1 MNPMDE
7 IRMKAA
13 IQAQSSGREFQ
24 EDLGRAFRPA
34 TTQAWPMGGLV
45 AAVRTDSNP
54 GSIENQQQQLI
65 ENMSDLCVVLSAALD
80 KLHGSR
86 PSLDSIEANKEHQP
100 NIGTR
105 FGKLHRLM
113 EVALAD
119 ARSIQGA
126 L

>member
-34 TTQAWPMGGLV
+34 PTQAWPMGGI
-45 AAVRTDSNP
+45 AAAMCTDSNP

-65 ENMSDLCVVLSAALD
+65 ENMSDLCAVLSAALD
-80 KLHGSR
+80 KLYGSR
-86 PSLDSIEANKEHQP
+86 PSLDGVEVNKEIKP

-113 EVALAD
+113 EAALAD